1 MKMYR
6 DVVLGT
12 RQKEGWSFGD
22 GQESGGLQ
30 TGPENLFSGDFFG
43 TQIRKRSRERI
54 LDVKLRLN

>member
-30 TGPENLFSGDFFG
+30 TGPENLFSGDFLGRRFENVPVNG
-43 TQIRKRSRERI
+43 F
-54 LDVKLRLN
+54 